1 MFRSLHYMLLFAS
14 FVIGCDDTEQR
25 EVNQLEET
33 RILGIALGTNG
44 IDLASPSSSLPVS
57 LYVHREEDM
66 LEYTWTLCPS
76 LGSLTRFECLSPE
89 LEISGQSAL
98 EDFTIEV
105 PNQILAPAS
114 LTFLEDI
121 EAPTV
126 PQCIDGQVPSCNL
139 PEECPSGSLCVEE
152 KCFSPTELYPVQ
164 VALKVKTVDAEGR
177 LMSAA
182 RNVPIFV
189 GDRNNQQIKLASIE
203 TVDELTTRAVE
214 DERCANAFSVEP
226 TAKTVKLRAIIDP
239 ETLDT
244 YSVLDGENCSMMH
257 EEDSYFVSWFTTAG
271 ELKRIFSDD
280 VDIENELTLDKTAA
294 RTQIYVVARDGR
306 GTLDFHCVEF
316 FQMGAQ
322 PLE

>member
-1 MFRSLHYMLLFAS
+1 MFGRLHHMLIFVI

-25 EVNQLEET
+25 EVNKLAET

-57 LYVHREEDM
+57 LYVHREEDT

-89 LEISGQSAL
+89 LEISGRSVS
-98 EDFTIEV
+98 EDFSIEV
-105 PNQILAPAS
+105 PNQLLAPAS
-114 LTFLEDI
+114 LAFLGDI

-126 PQCIDGQVPSCNL
+126 PQCIDGELTSCDL
-139 PEECPSGSLCVEE
+139 PEECPSGSLCVEN
-152 KCFSPTELYPVQ
+152 KCYSPTELYPIEV
-164 VALKVKTVDAEGR
+164 VLKVKTVDADGR
-177 LMSAA
+177 LINAA
-182 RNVPIFV
+182 RRVPIFV
-189 GDRNNQQIKLASIE
+189 GQRNNQPIGVASIE
-203 TVDELTTRAVE
+203 TADDLIPRAGEDARCGNAYFVGSSMTTI
-214 DERCANAFSVEP
+214 
-226 TAKTVKLRAIIDP
+226 KLRAIIDAQ
-239 ETLDT
+239 TLDT
-244 YSVLDGENCSMMH
+244 YAAPDGPTCSMMH
-257 EEDSYFVSWFTTAG
+257 EKDSYFVSWFTTAG

-280 VDIENELTLDKTAA
+280 ADTENELTLDTTAE

-306 GTLDFHCVEF
+306 GTLDFDCVEF